1 MRSRFFVIDFRFII
15 GSLCLVDEY
24 DESYF
29 IVLGVPP
36 NFRSHCGSKT
46 VFMVIGLSLGVK
58 HMHFM
63 HLCTYHL
70 YTLFTLLARVPMCD
84 PIIPFVMG
92 VGWRC
97 HFSLVLFRVRIF

>member
-1 MRSRFFVIDFRFII
+1 MRSRFFVIDFRFVI
-15 GSLCLVDEY
+15 GSLCLV

-63 HLCTYHL
+63 YLCTFSSSV
-70 YTLFTLLARVPMCD
+70 LFFHFWKEYFMCD

-97 HFSLVLFRVRIF
+97 HFTLVLF

>member
-1 MRSRFFVIDFRFII
+1 MIDFRFVI
-15 GSLCLVDEY
+15 GSLCLV

-63 HLCTYHL
+63 YLCT
-70 YTLFTLLARVPMCD
+70 
-84 PIIPFVMG
+84 
-92 VGWRC
+92 
-97 HFSLVLFRVRIF
+97 FSSSVLFFTFGKSTLCLIPSFPLLWVWDGDVTLP